1 MELILQIVTPDASG
15 KEYICNQKSKKM
27 IKAICL
33 PTNVDEKQ
41 KKTTAGG
48 LFSCRD
54 VLTVDYLTLTKGL
67 NYTNQP
73 ASQAS
78 LRHAA
83 LLAASPQ

>member
-1 MELILQIVTPDASG
+1 
-15 KEYICNQKSKKM
+15 M
-27 IKAICL
+27 IEAICL
-33 PTNVDEKQ
+33 PANVDQEQ
-41 KKTTAGG
+41 KKTTASG

-54 VLTVDYLTLTKGL
+54 VLTVDRLTLTKGL

-83 LLAASPQ
+83 LLATSPQ

>member
-1 MELILQIVTPDASG
+1 MLAEKSISVTRNP
-15 KEYICNQKSKKM
+15 KEM

-33 PTNVDEKQ
+33 PTNVDEES

-67 NYTNQP
+67 NYTNQQ

-83 LLAASPQ
+83 LPAASPQ

>member
-1 MELILQIVTPDASG
+1 
-15 KEYICNQKSKKM
+15 M
-27 IKAICL
+27 IEAIRL
-33 PTNVDEKQ
+33 PTNVDEEQ

-48 LFSCRD
+48 LFSYKD
-54 VLTVDYLTLTKGL
+54 VLTVDCLTLTKGL

-83 LLAASPQ
+83 LLATSPQ